1 MERKNNNLNTKKM
14 KRFIIIAI
22 LSAGILFAGKA
33 NAQTGIHLGYSPEA
47 WTSENSSLTLSSIF
61 VGANHNLSLTGDL
74 KLNIGGQLRYG
85 TESGSSSL
93 WGIVSGKHTTTI
105 IGLDVPVLFNYGLS
119 LGKDLTLAIF
129 AGPKFTFNLS
139 GKTHYEGSVLGLGGS
154 SDQEWFN
161 DKSGSLNLKPF
172 NAAVMGG
179 LSLDFRQFRL
189 FGGYSYGLTDVDNSN
204 NTATKVGGPFFGLG
218 YSL

>member
-1 MERKNNNLNTKKM
+1 M

-47 WTSENSSLTLSSIF
+47 WASENSSLTLSSIF
-61 VGANHNLSLTGDL
+61 VGANHNLTLTGDL

-93 WGIVSGKHTTTI
+93 WGIASGKHTTTI
-105 IGLDVPVLFNYGLS
+105 IGLDVPVLFNYGLH
-119 LGKDLTLAIF
+119 LNKDLTLAIF

-154 SDQEWFN
+154 SDLEWFG
-161 DKSGSLNLKPF
+161 DKSTSLNYKPF
-172 NAAVMGG
+172 NAAVVGG
-179 LSLDFRQFRL
+179 LSLNFQKFRL